1 MGLLRVGKPMKWQDA
16 LPYLQYVREHGV
28 QQFLNIYDKLKD
40 RKDDVL
46 KWGDEV
52 SIKVPGS

>member
-1 MGLLRVGKPMKWQDA
+1 MGLLRIGKPMHWHDA
-16 LPYLQYVREHGV
+16 LPYRQYVQEHGV
-28 QQFLNIYDKLKD
+28 QQFLNIYDRLKD

-52 SIKVPGS
+52 RTL